1 MSIQA
6 LINERNERKEF
17 ERIIKQMNDMN
28 DKMQAALNKSRSIT
42 KC

>member
-6 LINERNERKEF
+6 LINERKERKEF
-17 ERIIKQMNDMN
+17 ERIIKQISNMNN
-28 DKMQAALNKSRSIT
+28 KMRAAINKSRSIT